1 MFTKQS
7 IPPFSQNSLGQF
19 CSLYKARGYISISA
33 CKYMIMHAIKVMADT
48 TLGINKINI
57 PSKCRRTDFERRPRH
72 KKMI

>member
-1 MFTKQS
+1 
-7 IPPFSQNSLGQF
+7 
-19 CSLYKARGYISISA
+19 
-33 CKYMIMHAIKVMADT
+33 MIMHAIKVMADT